1 MKRTAVHVVAAGL
14 LLSGA
19 SLIQAQAQSQQPPH
33 LMRIF
38 REDIKSGKGA
48 AHEKV
53 ESAYVRAFSKSG
65 YPSYL
70 ALENMTGTSQVWFI
84 ERYDTYEAM
93 EKAIHLAEAEPLKT
107 TLDGLDAQDGELR
120 TGERGIIAT
129 YQPDLSYVPGPAL
142 GAKVRFFTINTVRVR
157 PGHAADFTE
166 TRKIL
171 NAAWAKTGNQQRR
184 TVYSVSSGMPAG
196 TYLIVAGMDSL
207 KAMDPKPGAMSMTD
221 AFGPDN
227 LARMNKLTADI
238 QISTES
244 TLFSVNVKMSNA
256 PKEYITADPDFWAP
270 KPKPVAAKP
279 ATKPAGQR

>member
-70 ALENMTGTSQVWFI
+70 ALENMTGTSQAWFL

-129 YQPDLSYVPGPAL
+129 YQPDMSYMPGTPL
-142 GAKVRFFTINTVRVR
+142 GGKVRFFTINTVRVR

-166 TRKIL
+166 MRKL
-171 NAAWAKTGNQQRR
+171 VNAAFAKSGSQQRR
-184 TVYSVSSGMPAG
+184 TVYSVSSGMPSG
-196 TYLIVAGMDSL
+196 TYLILAATDAL
-207 KAMDPKPGAMSMTD
+207 KSMDPPPSAMSMAD
-221 AFGPDN
+221 AFGADN
-227 LARMNKLTADI
+227 LARYNKLLGDI
-238 QISTES
+238 VISTES
-244 TLFSVNVKMSNA
+244 TMFSINPKMSNA

-270 KPKPVAAKP
+270 KPKPAAAKP
-279 ATKPAGQR
+279 ATKPTGQ

>member
-19 SLIQAQAQSQQPPH
+19 SLIQAQSQQPAH

-48 AHEKV
+48 AHERV

-70 ALENMTGTSQVWFI
+70 ALENMTGTSQAWFI

-93 EKAIHLAEAEPLKT
+93 EKAIHLAESEPLKA

-129 YQPDLSYVPGPAL
+129 YQPDMSYVPGTPL
-142 GAKVRFFTINTVRVR
+142 GAKVRFYSISIVRVHL
-157 PGHAADFTE
+157 GHGAEVAE
-166 TRKIL
+166 SRKLL
-171 NAAWAKTGNQQRR
+171 NAAYAKSGSQQRR
-184 TVYSVSSGMPAG
+184 VVYSVTSGMPNG
-196 TYLIVAGMDSL
+196 TYLILAGMDSL
-207 KAMDPKPGAMSMTD
+207 KAMDPTPSAMGMAD
-221 AFGPDN
+221 AFGADN
-227 LARMNKLTADI
+227 LARYNKLASDI
-238 QISTES
+238 VISNES
-244 TLFSVNVKMSNA
+244 TLFAVNAKMSNA

-270 KPKPVAAKP
+270 KPKPVTAKP
-279 ATKPAGQR
+279 TIKTTGQ

>member
-1 MKRTAVHVVAAGL
+1 MKRSAVHVVAAGL

-19 SLIQAQAQSQQPPH
+19 SLIHAQSQQPAH
-33 LMRIF
+33 LLRIF

-70 ALENMTGTSQVWFI
+70 ALENMTNTSQAWFI

-120 TGERGIIAT
+120 SGERGIIAT
-129 YQPDLSYVPGPAL
+129 YQPDLSYVPGAPL
-142 GAKVRFFTINTVRVR
+142 GAKARFYTINVVRVR
-157 PGHAADFTE
+157 PGHAADFAE
-166 TRKIL
+166 QRKLI
-171 NAAWAKTGNQQRR
+171 NAAWAKTGSQQRR
-184 TVYSVSSGMPAG
+184 VVYSVNSGMPGG
-196 TYLIVAGMDSL
+196 TYLILAAMDSL
-207 KAMDPKPGAMSMTD
+207 KALDPTPGAMSMAD
-221 AFGPDN
+221 AFGADN
-227 LARMNKLTADI
+227 LARINKLTADI

-244 TLFSVNVKMSNA
+244 TLFSINPRMSNA

-270 KPKPVAAKP
+270 KPKPVAKP
-279 ATKPAGQR
+279 ATKPGGQQ

>member
-19 SLIQAQAQSQQPPH
+19 SLIHAQAQQPPH

-70 ALENMTGTSQVWFI
+70 ALENMTGTSQAWFI

-129 YQPDLSYVPGPAL
+129 YQPDLSYVPGTPI
-142 GAKVRFFTINTVRVR
+142 GAKVRFFTINTIRVR

-166 TRKIL
+166 MRKL
-171 NAAWAKTGNQQRR
+171 VNAAWAKSGSQQRR

-207 KAMDPKPGAMSMTD
+207 KSMDPPSGAMSMAD
-221 AFGPDN
+221 AFGADN
-227 LARMNKLTADI
+227 LARYNKLLGDI
-238 QISTES
+238 VISTES
-244 TLFSVNVKMSNA
+244 TMFSVNAKMSNA

-270 KPKPVAAKP
+270 KPKPAPAAKP
-279 ATKPAGQR
+279 ATKTGQ

>member
-1 MKRTAVHVVAAGL
+1 MKRTVIHVVAAGL
-14 LLSGA
+14 LLAGA
-19 SLIQAQAQSQQPPH
+19 SLIQAQSQQPPR

-65 YPSYL
+65 YPNYL
-70 ALENMTGTSQVWFI
+70 ALENVTGTSQAWFI

-93 EKAIHLAEAEPLKT
+93 EKAIHMAEAEPLKT

-129 YQPDLSYVPGPAL
+129 YQPDMSYMPGTPL
-142 GAKVRFFTINTVRVR
+142 GGKVRFFTINTVRVR

-166 TRKIL
+166 MRKL
-171 NAAWAKTGNQQRR
+171 VNAAFAKSGSQQRR
-184 TVYSVSSGMPAG
+184 TVYSVSSGMPGG
-196 TYLIVAGMDSL
+196 TYLIMAGMDSL
-207 KAMDPKPGAMSMTD
+207 KSMDPPPSPMSMAD
-221 AFGPDN
+221 AFGADN
-227 LARMNKLTADI
+227 MARYNKLFSDI
-238 QISTES
+238 VTSSES
-244 TLFSVNVKMSNA
+244 TLFSVNAKMSNP

-279 ATKPAGQR
+279 ATKPSGQQ

>member
-1 MKRTAVHVVAAGL
+1 MKRPAVHVVAAGL

-93 EKAIHLAEAEPLKT
+93 EKAVHLAEAEPLKT

-129 YQPDLSYVPGPAL
+129 YQPDLSYLPVPANM
-142 GAKVRFFTINTVRVR
+142 AKVRFVGINIVRVHL
-157 PGHAADFTE
+157 GHGADVAE
-166 TRKIL
+166 SRKLL
-171 NAAWAKTGNQQRR
+171 NAAYAKSGNQQPR

-196 TYLIVAGMDSL
+196 TYLILSGMDSL
-207 KAMDPKPGAMSMTD
+207 KAMDP
-221 AFGPDN
+221 
-227 LARMNKLTADI
+227 
-238 QISTES
+238 
-244 TLFSVNVKMSNA
+244 
-256 PKEYITADPDFWAP
+256 
-270 KPKPVAAKP
+270 P
-279 ATKPAGQR
+279 ASPRSEE

>member
-1 MKRTAVHVVAAGL
+1 MKRTPIHVVAAGL

-19 SLIQAQAQSQQPPH
+19 SLIQAQSPAPSQ
-33 LMRIF
+33 LLRIF

-70 ALENMTGTSQVWFI
+70 ALENMTGTSQAWFL

-129 YQPDLSYVPGPAL
+129 YQPDLSYVPGTPL
-142 GAKVRFFTINTVRVR
+142 GAKARFYTINVVRVH
-157 PGHAADFTE
+157 PGHTADFTE
-166 TRKIL
+166 MRKL
-171 NAAWAKTGNQQRR
+171 VNAAWAKSGSQQRR
-184 TVYSVSSGMPAG
+184 VIYSVSSGMPGG
-196 TYLIVAGMDSL
+196 TYLDR
-207 KAMDPKPGAMSMTD
+207 K
-221 AFGPDN
+221 
-227 LARMNKLTADI
+227 
-238 QISTES
+238 
-244 TLFSVNVKMSNA
+244 SVV
-256 PKEYITADPDFWAP
+256 
-270 KPKPVAAKP
+270 
-279 ATKPAGQR
+279 

>member
-1 MKRTAVHVVAAGL
+1 
-14 LLSGA
+14 
-19 SLIQAQAQSQQPPH
+19 
-33 LMRIF
+33 MRIF

-70 ALENMTGTSQVWFI
+70 ALENMTGTSQAWFI

-129 YQPDLSYVPGPAL
+129 YQPDLSYVPGTPI
-142 GAKVRFFTINTVRVR
+142 GAKVRFFTINTIRVR

-166 TRKIL
+166 TRKL
-171 NAAWAKTGNQQRR
+171 VNAAWAKSGSQQRR

-196 TYLIVAGMDSL
+196 TYLVVAGMDSL
-207 KAMDPKPGAMSMTD
+207 KSMDPPSGAMSMAD
-221 AFGPDN
+221 AFGADN
-227 LARMNKLTADI
+227 LARYNKLLGDI
-238 QISTES
+238 VVSTES
-244 TLFSVNVKMSNA
+244 TLFSVNAKMSNA

-270 KPKPVAAKP
+270 KPKPAPAAKP
-279 ATKPAGQR
+279 ATKTGQ

>member
-1 MKRTAVHVVAAGL
+1 MKRTPIHVVAAGL

-19 SLIQAQAQSQQPPH
+19 SLIQAQSPAPSQ
-33 LMRIF
+33 LLRIF

-70 ALENMTGTSQVWFI
+70 ALENMTGTSQAWFL

-129 YQPDLSYVPGPAL
+129 YQPDLSYVPVPSI
-142 GAKVRFFTINTVRVR
+142 GAKVRFFSIGIVRVHL
-157 PGHAADFTE
+157 GHGTE
-166 TRKIL
+166 VAEARKLL
-171 NAAWAKTGNQQRR
+171 NAAYAKSGSQQRR
-184 TVYSVSSGMPAG
+184 VVYSVTSGMPNG
-196 TYLIVAGMDSL
+196 TYLILSGMESL
-207 KAMDPKPGAMSMTD
+207 KSMDPPPSAMSMAD
-221 AFGPDN
+221 AFGADN
-227 LARMNKLTADI
+227 LARYNKLASDI
-238 QISTES
+238 VISNES
-244 TLFSVNVKMSNA
+244 TLFAVNAKMSNA

-279 ATKPAGQR
+279 TAKPAGQQ

>member
-1 MKRTAVHVVAAGL
+1 MKRTVIHVVAAGL
-14 LLSGA
+14 LLAGA
-19 SLIQAQAQSQQPPH
+19 SLIQAQSQQPPR

-65 YPSYL
+65 YPNYL
-70 ALENMTGTSQVWFI
+70 ALENVTGTSQAWFI

-93 EKAIHLAEAEPLKT
+93 EKAIHMAEAEPLKT

-129 YQPDLSYVPGPAL
+129 YQPDMSYMPGTPL
-142 GAKVRFFTINTVRVR
+142 GGKVRFFTINTVRVR

-166 TRKIL
+166 MRKL
-171 NAAWAKTGNQQRR
+171 VNAAWAKSGSQQRR
-184 TVYSVSSGMPAG
+184 VIYSVSSGMPAG
-196 TYLIVAGMDSL
+196 TYLILAATDAL
-207 KAMDPKPGAMSMTD
+207 KSMDPPPSAMSMAD
-221 AFGPDN
+221 AFGADN
-227 LARMNKLTADI
+227 LARYNKLLGDI
-238 QISTES
+238 VISTES
-244 TLFSVNVKMSNA
+244 TMFSINPKMSNA

-270 KPKPVAAKP
+270 KPKPAAAKP
-279 ATKPAGQR
+279 ATKPAGQ